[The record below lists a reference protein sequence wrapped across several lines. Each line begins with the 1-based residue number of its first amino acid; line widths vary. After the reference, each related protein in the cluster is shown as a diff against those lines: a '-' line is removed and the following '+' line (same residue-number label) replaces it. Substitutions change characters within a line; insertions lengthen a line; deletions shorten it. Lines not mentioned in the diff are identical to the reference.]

1 MHAFR
6 QLHRGDVHA
15 VADLQAGKID
25 LEVLRNGVSPAGQ
38 LDLVAHDVEHAAA
51 LDAGALILV
60 DEVHRHLDV
69 DAGGGGDAQK
79 IDVDRLVAHRIE
91 LHVARKHALGL
102 AVHLHVD
109 KGGKETAL
117 GQQLHRSE
125 ERSVGKACVSTSR
138 SRWSRD
144 HSQ

>member
-15 VADLQAGKID
+15 VADLQAGQID
-25 LEVLRNGVSPAGQ
+25 LDVLRNGVSPAGQ

-91 LHVARKHALGL
+91 LHVARQHALGL
-102 AVHLHVD
+102 AVHLPVE

-117 GQQLHRSE
+117 VQQIHQPPLPDGDH
-125 ERSVGKACVSTSR
+125 VGGVLGAAN
-138 SRWSRD
+138 
-144 HSQ
+144 